1 MRRALILTAAFAAF
15 SAAPAM
21 AQSQPQ
27 QRPGEAAGLRYM
39 GWSGRNTDTA
49 VRGPQAAATNADGLR
64 RPAAVIPHAG
74 VGAPPVTLASANVST
89 PRTPDRIRRDG
100 LTPATAWLAPEAD
113 TPAPAPA
120 QPQPQPQ
127 PEYLSE
133 RPAPVQP
140 APQPVRASP
149 PPPAPVEPPRVEQPA
164 AAPVRTLPEVPEFD
178 PADPMAPR
186 RDAPI
191 FRMQQPGQPAA
202 QPMPQEPPAEAQRP
216 QQQSQPQV
224 QQTASVNT
232 GQPTQ
237 TARYYSVHR
246 PSGRQPDP
254 VVLPDQ
260 VTLDELQL
268 TEVPAAGDL
277 SEPQASP
284 TLMRNAEGRLVP
296 VPGQDLDPQ

>member
-1 MRRALILTAAFAAF
+1 MRRALILTAALAAL
-15 SAAPAM
+15 ATPAM
-21 AQSQPQ
+21 AQSQ
-27 QRPGEAAGLRYM
+27 RPGESAGLRYL
-39 GWSGRNTDTA
+39 GWAGRTTDTA
-49 VRGPQAAATNADGLR
+49 ARGPRSAAADGLR

-113 TPAPAPA
+113 APAPV
-120 QPQPQPQ
+120 QPQ
-127 PEYLSE
+127 PEYLPE
-133 RPAPVQP
+133 RRAPPQPAPAAAPPPRPAPVEQP
-140 APQPVRASP
+140 RVE
-149 PPPAPVEPPRVEQPA
+149 PPAP
-164 AAPVRTLPEVPEFD
+164 APVRTLPEVPAFD

-202 QPMPQEPPAEAQRP
+202 QPMPQSTRAETQPPREQAP
-216 QQQSQPQV
+216 PQV
-224 QQTASVNT
+224 QQAASINT

-246 PSGRQPDP
+246 PTGRQPDP

-268 TEVPAAGDL
+268 TEAPNSADL
-277 SEPQASP
+277 AEPQAPP
-284 TLMRNAEGRLVP
+284 TLMRNAEGRMVP

>member
-1 MRRALILTAAFAAF
+1 
-15 SAAPAM
+15 
-21 AQSQPQ
+21 
-27 QRPGEAAGLRYM
+27 
-39 GWSGRNTDTA
+39 
-49 VRGPQAAATNADGLR
+49 
-64 RPAAVIPHAG
+64 
-74 VGAPPVTLASANVST
+74 
-89 PRTPDRIRRDG
+89 
-100 LTPATAWLAPEAD
+100 
-113 TPAPAPA
+113 
-120 QPQPQPQ
+120 
-127 PEYLSE
+127 
-133 RPAPVQP
+133 
-140 APQPVRASP
+140 
-149 PPPAPVEPPRVEQPA
+149 
-164 AAPVRTLPEVPEFD
+164 
-178 PADPMAPR
+178 MAPR

-202 QPMPQEPPAEAQRP
+202 QPMPQEPRTESQRP
-216 QQQSQPQV
+216 QQQSQSQV
-224 QQTASVNT
+224 QQTASLNT

-284 TLMRNAEGRLVP
+284 TLMRNAEGRMVP

>member
-39 GWSGRNTDTA
+39 GWSGRTTDTA
-49 VRGPQAAATNADGLR
+49 VRGPQDASAAADGLR

-74 VGAPPVTLASANVST
+74 AGAPAVTRASANVSA
-89 PRTPDRIRRDG
+89 PRTPDRVRRDG
-100 LTPATAWLAPEAD
+100 LTPATAWLAPEAEV
-113 TPAPAPA
+113 PAPV
-120 QPQPQPQ
+120 QPQ
-127 PEYLSE
+127 PEYLPE
-133 RPAPVQP
+133 RLAPVQP
-140 APQPVRASP
+140 APQPVRAAP
-149 PPPAPVEPPRVEQPA
+149 PPPPPVEQPRVEQPRVEQPTP
-164 AAPVRTLPEVPEFD
+164 APVRTLPEVPEFD

-191 FRMQQPGQPAA
+191 FRMQQPGQGAA
-202 QPMPQEPPAEAQRP
+202 QPMPQEPRAES
-216 QQQSQPQV
+216 QQPTQPQV

-246 PSGRQPDP
+246 PTGRQPDP

-268 TEVPAAGDL
+268 TELPTSADL
-277 SEPQASP
+277 AEPQAPP
-284 TLMRNAEGRLVP
+284 TLMRNAEGRMVP
-296 VPGQDLDPQ
+296 VPGQDQDPQ